1 LVMYSVSD
9 RYGSV
14 RSIPQN
20 GQTTS
25 YVLTSEDN
33 GRHVSITNGY
43 VVVPNNVFG
52 VGQVITIFNNS
63 TSAMNIANAP
73 NANIIFAGRGTRGN
87 TSLGQ
92 FGLATVLC
100 FSPNNFVISGAGL
113 N

>member
-1 LVMYSVSD
+1 MYSVSD
-9 RYGSV
+9 RYGSL

-20 GQTTS
+20 SKTSS

-33 GRHVSITNGY
+33 GRHISITNGY

-52 VGQVITIFNNS
+52 TGNVVTIFNNS
-63 TSAMNIANAP
+63 ILAMNIANAP
-73 NANIIFAGRGTRGN
+73 NANIFFAGRGTRGN

-92 FGLATVLC
+92 YGLATILC
-100 FSPNNFVISGAGL
+100 FAANNFVISGAGL